1 MASIASKL
9 VEMAEKMEIDV
20 SNCQSGNIKTVLD
33 AITIGRDGE
42 VLNSGVIA
50 TRGANGPFISRDRS
64 SQSYADGYSRG
75 YAEGRSQAM
84 NDTPPYDF
92 RVRY

>member
-9 VEMAEKMEIDV
+9 VEMAEKMDIDV

-50 TRGANGPFISRDRS
+50 TGIHSLNETIVNEN
-64 SQSYADGYSRG
+64 QH
-75 YAEGRSQAM
+75 
-84 NDTPPYDF
+84 
-92 RVRY
+92 